1 MRAKNFL
8 GTLIPLA
15 EAEAFDR
22 LGNILHPRKQLLKL
36 RVREPSPEGVEFE
49 TRNQPR
55 SRAYDLGDHGVINW
69 AIIGDVTGEVSLVV
83 KHDVEE
89 RTISPVVVGDARR
102 ISAITASISS
112 KSLACRSRSDAR
124 AVLPIPTSAIA
135 KASSWCSFS
144 SFAHRWCSAEIEE

>member
-36 RVREPSPEGVEFE
+36 RGREPSPEGVEFE

-69 AIIGDVTGEVSLVV
+69 AIIGDVTGEVNLVV

-89 RTISPVVVGDARR
+89 SDNISCCRR
-102 ISAITASISS
+102 GRAPDLRNYRLDIEQEPCLPLAQRCEGGASDPNFGYRQGELMVFVLELRP
-112 KSLACRSRSDAR
+112 SLVQRRD
-124 AVLPIPTSAIA
+124 
-135 KASSWCSFS
+135 
-144 SFAHRWCSAEIEE
+144 

>member
-1 MRAKNFL
+1 MLAKNFL

-89 RTISPVVVGDARR
+89 SDNISCCRR
-102 ISAITASISS
+102 GRAPDLRNYRLDIEQEPCLP
-112 KSLACRSRSDAR
+112 LAQAR